1 MATTYKLEILV
12 VEKSNISELALR
24 TKIINTLPNANGQ
37 SVIYVMSRDQR
48 ITDNFGLAY
57 AQDYALRHKLP
68 LAVVFCFSPVKGRA
82 REHVVFMI
90 EGLREIETT
99 LAKLAIPF
107 IALFGPHDVVLRN
120 IAHHTKPALMV
131 TDYSPLR
138 GTLRWQNVLSQTV
151 PLCIVDSHN
160 IVPPWLVS
168 NKQEYSARTIRP
180 KIYSHYNDFIHHHS
194 TIKKHPYRWPGA
206 VMNLK
211 EVAENLTLYIN
222 QHTPNNT
229 HSGFTAGETAAQQ
242 HLQHFIDTK
251 LHGYA
256 YSRNDPSKQHTSD
269 LSPYLHFGQIGSV
282 SVMNAV
288 SAAVV
293 ANAALQNDADAL
305 QEELV
310 IRKEL
315 ADNYCN
321 YNQDYT
327 TLRGAPEWS
336 RRTLQKHETDPRN
349 YIYSLQELETANT
362 HDLAWN
368 AAQRQLTATGKM
380 HGYMRMYWA
389 KKVLEWSKSAQE
401 AQQKLIYLND
411 FYSIDGGDPNGYVGI
426 LWSIA
431 GLHDRP
437 WGERPVYGTV
447 RSMVYNGLKRKFDI
461 EAYIQKYET

>member
-1 MATTYKLEILV
+1 
-12 VEKSNISELALR
+12 
-24 TKIINTLPNANGQ
+24 
-37 SVIYVMSRDQR
+37 
-48 ITDNFGLAY
+48 
-57 AQDYALRHKLP
+57 
-68 LAVVFCFSPVKGRA
+68 
-82 REHVVFMI
+82 
-90 EGLREIETT
+90 
-99 LAKLAIPF
+99 
-107 IALFGPHDVVLRN
+107 
-120 IAHHTKPALMV
+120 
-131 TDYSPLR
+131 
-138 GTLRWQNVLSQTV
+138 
-151 PLCIVDSHN
+151 
-160 IVPPWLVS
+160 
-168 NKQEYSARTIRP
+168 
-180 KIYSHYNDFIHHHS
+180 
-194 TIKKHPYRWPGA
+194 
-206 VMNLK
+206 
-211 EVAENLTLYIN
+211 
-222 QHTPNNT
+222 
-229 HSGFTAGETAAQQ
+229 
-242 HLQHFIDTK
+242 
-251 LHGYA
+251 
-256 YSRNDPSKQHTSD
+256 
-269 LSPYLHFGQIGSV
+269 
-282 SVMNAV
+282 MNAV

-349 YIYSLQELETANT
+349 YIYSLQELETAST

-389 KKVLEWSKSAQE
+389 KKVLEWSKDAQE

-411 FYSIDGGDPNGYVGI
+411 FYSIDGGDPNGYVGA